1 MIIAHLN
8 INSIRN
14 KIGEVQ
20 DLLYKQLL
28 DIYCVSETKIDES
41 FPQGQFNVPNYTA
54 YRYARTAT
62 SGGIITYVRSEI
74 PSRQRQDLIPKPLD
88 EDLELTAVEIILNK
102 SKMILAHV
110 YRHPNGLNQ
119 RQEQCFKHL
128 SEFMDK
134 ALVEYEFCL
143 LMGDFNIYVKQSR
156 DNKNEVLYNFMDN
169 YDMNNLIKHDTC
181 HKSSEGTIIDLLI
194 TNDKSKFI
202 SAGTIAN
209 GASDFHEVIYGVLS
223 AKFKHK
229 QAKHISYRCY
239 KNFEHEN
246 FINDLNQAPFH
257 VAEIF
262 EDPNDQY
269 GYFNDL
275 YKTILNEHAPVK

>member
-1 MIIAHLN
+1 MNTSEHGYMNLDISNRDNIQDTSVISDNETNDFIPDKQLQEVRRKYKDGVIIAHLN

-28 DIYCVSETKIDES
+28 DIYCISETKIDES

-54 YRYARTAT
+54 YRNDRTAT
-62 SGGIITYVRSEI
+62 
-74 PSRQRQDLIPKPLD
+74 
-88 EDLELTAVEIILNK
+88 
-102 SKMILAHV
+102 V

-143 LMGDFNIYVKQSR
+143 LMGDFNINVKQSR

-169 YDMNNLIKHDTC
+169 YDMKNLIKHDTC

-209 GASDFHEVIYGVLS
+209 GTSDFHEIIYGVLS

-229 QAKHISYRCY
+229 
-239 KNFEHEN
+239 
-246 FINDLNQAPFH
+246 
-257 VAEIF
+257 
-262 EDPNDQY
+262 
-269 GYFNDL
+269 
-275 YKTILNEHAPVK
+275 